1 MSTAS
6 GIHCSTNLAWTRVM
20 TIGQQNTAQLN
31 ILVVEDNLVNQRVVV
46 GLLTKHGHRV
56 TLANNGREALAA
68 LEKDRFHIV
77 LMDVQM
83 PEMDGLE
90 ATALIRERERLTG
103 EHVCIIATTAH
114 AMKGDRERCLK
125 SGMDAYL
132 PKPIAQQALFDAIEG
147 VRSSAATAPESA
159 LPASALDFGEM
170 RQRLGDDEELI
181 ADIIRLFLADY
192 PLRLDAITSAI
203 EASDPDRIRREAHT
217 LKGGASNLSALGVVE
232 AARALEM
239 LGSPADRVTV
249 DAHFAR
255 LVAEVEHLATALRE
269 LQAGMSLCGL

>member
-1 MSTAS
+1 
-6 GIHCSTNLAWTRVM
+6 M
-20 TIGQQNTAQLN
+20 TIGQQNAAQLN
-31 ILVVEDNLVNQRVVV
+31 MLVVEDNPVNQRVVV

-56 TLANNGREALAA
+56 TLANNGRAALAA
-68 LEKDRFHIV
+68 LEKDRFDIV

-90 ATALIRERERLTG
+90 ATALIRERERQTG
-103 EHVCIIATTAH
+103 EHVRIIATTAH
-114 AMKGDRERCLK
+114 AMKGDRERCLE

-132 PKPIAQQALFDAIEG
+132 PKPIAQQALLDAIEM
-147 VRSSAATAPESA
+147 VRSSGLAAPKNA
-159 LPASALDFGEM
+159 LTASALDVGEM

-192 PLRLDAITSAI
+192 PLRLEAIESAI
-203 EASDPDRIRREAHT
+203 EARDPDRIRREAHT
-217 LKGGASNLSALGVVE
+217 LKGGASNLSAFGVVE

-239 LGSPADRVTV
+239 LDSSADSVAV
-249 DAHFAR
+249 DAHVAR

-269 LQAGMSLCGL
+269 LQAGMPLCGL